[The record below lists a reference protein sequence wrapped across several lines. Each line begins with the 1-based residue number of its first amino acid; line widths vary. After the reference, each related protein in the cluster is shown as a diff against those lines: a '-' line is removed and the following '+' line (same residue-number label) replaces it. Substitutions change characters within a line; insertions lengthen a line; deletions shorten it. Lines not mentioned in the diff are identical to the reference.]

1 MSTSIFNPSN
11 VNRIEV
17 IPETIKTYE
26 NTMTVLYDILK
37 QKEIEEKEA
46 LNHFV
51 KSESTI
57 EFYLHLLKK
66 DTLGY
71 EIKQL
76 KAIIESQN
84 RDLEQERRYLRDALE
99 HSEKNKKRK
108 LEENNFILPQSSSAD
123 LYME

>member
-17 IPETIKTYE
+17 MSETIKTYE
-26 NTMTVLYDILK
+26 NTMTVLYDLLK

-46 LNHFV
+46 FNHFV
-51 KSESTI
+51 KNESTL

-66 DTLGY
+66 DTLGF
-71 EIKQL
+71 ETTQL
-76 KAIIESQN
+76 KAIIECQN

-108 LEENNFILPQSSSAD
+108 LEEKNFILPQSSSAD